1 MIFKINFLKKNYNMQ
16 NQPTNTELLT
26 DILQLCETHLDEGNY
41 LRASNLLKNI
51 HENKPIIEDEN
62 IVRFPTPLKVCI
74 FHDDV
79 LCESFTI
86 LGVVKHH
93 VFGRLMVNKIIF
105 SVYGN
110 EAIIDLKGTE
120 SNFRFR
126 CARFKKLLKSFFIKE
141 LTYEIAYNDEFNVE
155 AKHKLKDH
163 YEFLNRSMGDYEEE
177 IDLDRDYV
185 YNSFLEFVVDRIIE
199 TIDFFV
205 DE

>member
-1 MIFKINFLKKNYNMQ
+1 MQ